1 MGIKTLDSWV
11 SKPFGSWV
19 SKTFWFMGIKNLL
32 VHGSQKPYGSRVSKT
47 FWFMGIK
54 TLWFKG
60 RKNLMVQGSQKPLVQ
75 GSQKPYGSRVSKPF
89 SQKKE
94 DIKKDE
100 QIKIKILKSF
110 DDGLQ
115 YKNKKVWDYKG
126 TTSSL
131 T

>member
-1 MGIKTLDSWV
+1 V
-11 SKPFGSWV
+11 YQ
-19 SKTFWFMGIKNLL
+19 NLI
-32 VHGSQKPYGSRVSKT
+32 VHGYQ
-47 FWFMGIK
+47 
-54 TLWFKG
+54 
-60 RKNLMVQGSQKPLVQ
+60 NLMVHGYQKNIL
-75 GSQKPYGSRVSKPF
+75 ST

>member
-1 MGIKTLDSWV
+1 
-11 SKPFGSWV
+11 
-19 SKTFWFMGIKNLL
+19 
-32 VHGSQKPYGSRVSKT
+32 
-47 FWFMGIK
+47 MGIK
-54 TLWFKG
+54 TLWFMGIKTIWFIG
-60 RKNLMVQGSQKPLVQ
+60 YQKNILST
-75 GSQKPYGSRVSKPF
+75 

-100 QIKIKILKSF
+100 QIKIKILKSV

-131 T
+131 RRVPLS